1 MIEEFSN
8 QIWKNT
14 SMIEEFSNKIW
25 KSTSFKFAKLLLDP
39 SAGDV
44 VFDVR
49 ASDGTSQRL
58 YAYKSV
64 LAGNNEYFAARIYI
78 CRY

>member
-8 QIWKNT
+8 QVWKN
-14 SMIEEFSNKIW
+14 
-25 KSTSFKFAKLLLDP
+25 TSFKFAKLLLDP
-39 SAGDV
+39 SAGDIVFV
-44 VFDVR
+44 VQ

-64 LAGNNEYFAARIYI
+64 LAGNNEYLQLGRDGRTTVLGRI
-78 CRY
+78 